1 MINLNPQQKEAAN
14 ALEGAVMV
22 LAGAGSGKTRV
33 LTERIGNLVNGG
45 VLPYH
50 ILAITFTNKA
60 ATEMKERLADTCST
74 RGMTVC
80 TIHSMCARI
89 LREDA
94 DKLGYSKNFTI
105 YDATDSKR
113 VVKKLF
119 KRFYPH
125 EDSKAA
131 EKYASETLTV
141 LSSVKNDGLSPSD
154 GLDDDLLCFC
164 SDAEIVKK
172 LVVEYQK
179 QLKLSDCMDFDDL
192 LLNVYVLL
200 RDNGE
205 VLDKYCQRYRYISV
219 DEFQDTNTVQY
230 KIFRL
235 LAGDD
240 GNIFVVGD
248 DDQSIYGWRGA
259 NADNMQKFKKDYPY
273 ARVFY
278 LEQNYRSTKKILEVA
293 NNLIKKNDGRFDK
306 TLWTENNDG
315 VRVENYSARDE
326 SDEAR
331 FCIQQVAALLNRGYR
346 YGDFAILMRV
356 NALSRSFEQECMSY
370 GIPFKVFGGFKFF
383 ERKEIKDVTAY
394 LRLVVNPSDDEAF
407 LRAIGTRKGIGDATL
422 AKLSSYAAEKGVSL
436 LASLLTVKS
445 DGVFNKGTGEKLCAF
460 GNDIRNLQNTSLT
473 ETVGQTV
480 NAAITL
486 SGLTTESRTDEDR
499 SRIEN
504 LNELALSASEFAT
517 DNPDADLTDYLES
530 ISLKSDIDEMNA
542 DDYLSIATIHAAKGL
557 EWKVVFVVGMDD
569 GVFPGNRAM
578 ADLNQMKEER
588 RLAYVAVT
596 RARERLFVTRAQR
609 RFLYG
614 EWKYMVASRF
624 FKDVV
629 GEPQR
634 EQRYDADGV
643 PTFDV
648 MPLSSSVKANSTMTY
663 NESSFGVTQRVSQ
676 TAKPISTSAQ
686 SLKAGQKV
694 YHKLYGEG
702 MILNVNNGNA
712 DVLFVSVGKK
722 TLNLRFAPLQPID

>member
-60 ATEMKERLADTCST
+60 AAEMKERLADTCST

-105 YDATDSKR
+105 YDATDAKR

-164 SDAEIVKK
+164 SDAEVAKK

-205 VLDKYCQRYRYISV
+205 VLDKYRQRYRYISV

-259 NADNMQKFKKDYPY
+259 NADNMQKFKKDYPS

-293 NNLIKKNDGRFDK
+293 NTLIKKNDGRFDK
-306 TLWTENNDG
+306 TLWTKNNDG

-326 SDEAR
+326 ADEAR
-331 FCIQQVAALLNRGYR
+331 FCIQQVAALLSRGYR

-394 LRLVVNPSDDEAF
+394 LRLIVNPSDDEAF

-422 AKLSSYAAEKGVSL
+422 GKLSSYAAEKGISL
-436 LASLLTVKS
+436 FASLSTIES
-445 DGVFNKGTGEKLCAF
+445 DGVFNKGTGEKLRAF
-460 GNDIRNLQNTSLT
+460 GNDIRNLRNTSLT

-480 NAAITL
+480 NAAIAL
-486 SGLTTESRTDEDR
+486 SGLTAESRTDEDR

-557 EWKVVFVVGMDD
+557 EWNVVFVVGMDD

-643 PTFDV
+643 PKFDV
-648 MPLSSSVKANSTMTY
+648 MPLSSAVKTNSTMTY

-676 TAKPISTSAQ
+676 TARPISPSAQ

-694 YHKLYGEG
+694 FHKLYGEG
-702 MILNVNNGNA
+702 MVLNVNNGNA

>member
-60 ATEMKERLADTCST
+60 AAEMKERLADTCST

-94 DKLGYSKNFTI
+94 DKFGYSKNFTI
-105 YDATDSKR
+105 YDATDVKR

-164 SDAEIVKK
+164 SDAEVVKK

-205 VLDKYCQRYRYISV
+205 VLDKYRQRYRYISV

-259 NADNMQKFKKDYPY
+259 NADNMQKFKKDYPS

-293 NNLIKKNDGRFDK
+293 NTLIKKNDGRFDK

-326 SDEAR
+326 ADEAR
-331 FCIQQVAALLNRGYR
+331 FCIQQVAALLSRGYR

-394 LRLVVNPSDDEAF
+394 LRLIVNPSDDEAF

-422 AKLSSYAAEKGVSL
+422 GKLSSYAAEKGISL
-436 LASLLTVKS
+436 LASLSTIES
-445 DGVFNKGTGEKLCAF
+445 DGVFNKGTGEKLRAF
-460 GNDIRNLQNTSLT
+460 GNDIRNLRNTSLT

-480 NAAITL
+480 NAAIAL
-486 SGLTTESRTDEDR
+486 SGLTAESRTDEDR

-504 LNELALSASEFAT
+504 LNELTLSASEFAT

-557 EWKVVFVVGMDD
+557 EWNVVFVVGMDD

-643 PTFDV
+643 PKFDV
-648 MPLSSSVKANSTMTY
+648 MPLSSAVKTNSTMTY

-676 TAKPISTSAQ
+676 TAKPISPSAQ

-694 YHKLYGEG
+694 FHKLYGEG
-702 MILNVNNGNA
+702 MVLNVNNGNA